1 VTTQATAD
9 APPRPE
15 FLALGGFY
23 KSELEPWLAA
33 HEGRRRKAG
42 LLRWLIIGGGFA
54 GLAVWLFFV
63 LTGDWSEFWFFVI
76 FLLGMVIVVV
86 GNIPISRLQADVKKF
101 VMEKLAGFFQF
112 AYTAKPE
119 FADTRLFHDLNL
131 LPMHDDRNFEDGLEG
146 EIKGVPFRMVEAHLT
161 KRKKSGKE
169 TKNVTVFRG
178 LLLSLPYST
187 VGRDAVSVW
196 RRELNTWTVGDD
208 LREVTLGEPSFDKTY
223 IVHCTDAETARRLL
237 DRDARKAFE
246 ALDRHEAADDAR
258 LGIVE
263 GRLLIAFNTAT
274 DRFEAGKMNR
284 ALADPNRVQE
294 MVELF
299 ALPFDAID
307 GFKLQPAAGAAA
319 PGGGA

>member
-1 VTTQATAD
+1 
-9 APPRPE
+9 
-15 FLALGGFY
+15 
-23 KSELEPWLAA
+23 
-33 HEGRRRKAG
+33 
-42 LLRWLIIGGGFA
+42 
-54 GLAVWLFFV
+54 
-63 LTGDWSEFWFFVI
+63 
-76 FLLGMVIVVV
+76 
-86 GNIPISRLQADVKKF
+86 
-101 VMEKLAGFFQF
+101 
-112 AYTAKPE
+112 
-119 FADTRLFHDLNL
+119 
-131 LPMHDDRNFEDGLEG
+131 
-146 EIKGVPFRMVEAHLT
+146 MVEAHLT
-161 KRKKSGKE
+161 RRQKSGKE

-178 LLLSLPYST
+178 LLLSLPYAT
-187 VGRDAVSVW
+187 TDAVSVW
-196 RRELNTWTVGDD
+196 RRELDSWTAGDG

-223 IVHCTDAETARRLL
+223 VVHSADAETAHRLL

-274 DRFEAGKMNR
+274 DSFEAGKMNR

-307 GFKLQPAAGAAA
+307 GFKLQPAVAAAA